1 MMISPSNRYIFSG
14 HESFQCRHFWLK
26 KGYDFVNQKKSFND
40 EDAVVAL
47 GVGKNMVS
55 SIRFWMKAFNI
66 LTPDDK
72 LTPFA
77 HNLLSDKGWDPYL
90 EDEASLWILHYQLVK
105 TGYATT
111 YPIVFNELRK
121 EKIEFSKDNF
131 ISFLKRKSESGKGF
145 VINERTLH
153 EDLTVFGKMYLRSDA
168 QSKDKEDSFSG
179 ILAELDLMRSF
190 KKGTEEFFIIE
201 NNERPEIPEE
211 VILFAILDNEN
222 FDKSVSLNSIEQE
235 YNSIGSIF
243 AISRAGILNKIEN
256 LASKYSYIVF
266 KDQAGIKEIQFK
278 EKPSSDL
285 ILKKYYAN

>member
-1 MMISPSNRYIFSG
+1 MTPQPNRYIFSG

-26 KGYDFVNQKKSFND
+26 KGYDFVNNKRSFND

-47 GVGKNMVS
+47 GVGKNMVAA
-55 SIRFWMKAFNI
+55 IRFWMKAFNI

-105 TGYATT
+105 TGYAST

-121 EKIEFSKDNF
+121 EKIEFSKDNY
-131 ISFLKRKSESGKGF
+131 ISFIKRKSESGKGF
-145 VINERTLH
+145 TINERTLH
-153 EDLTVFGKMYLRSDA
+153 EDMTVFAKMYLRSDA

-179 ILAELDLMRSF
+179 ILAELDLIRGYR
-190 KKGTEEFFIIE
+190 KAGEDFFIVE

-211 VILFAILDNEN
+211 VILYAILDNDN
-222 FDKSVSLNSIEQE
+222 FEKSLSLSSIEQE
-235 YNSIGSIF
+235 YNSVGSIF
-243 AISRAGILNKIEN
+243 AMSRAGILNKIEN
-256 LASKYSYIVF
+256 LTSKYPYLIF
-266 KDQAGIKEIQFK
+266 KDQAGIKEVQFK
-278 EKPSSDL
+278 EKPAAEL
-285 ILKKYYAN
+285 ILKNYYAN